1 MLQSGDILVYKNCL
15 KIKVEELAI
24 EETCL
29 PWLRNVQKENTEDKE
44 DYFCGQWVLRISHD
58 LNRKVYA
65 L

>member
-1 MLQSGDILVYKNCL
+1 MLQSRDILVYKNCL
-15 KIKVEELAI
+15 KIKVEVAM

-29 PWLRNVQKENTEDKE
+29 PWLRNVQKKSTEEKE

-58 LNRKVYA
+58 LQGKVYA